1 MTKSDTGVCGTNVCG
16 VLVHALPARADEI
29 ARALEAIPGSE
40 LHAVLDG
47 GRLIVTLE
55 DTDTAT
61 ALSGLETIHRTPG
74 VVAAALVYH
83 GFDPDRG
90 PAAPHVMEA

>member
-1 MTKSDTGVCGTNVCG
+1 MTDRGTNVCG
-16 VLVHALPARADEI
+16 VLVHAVPARAGEV
-29 ARALEAIPGSE
+29 AQALRSIPGSE
-40 LHAVLDG
+40 LHATLDG
-47 GRLIVTLE
+47 GRLVVTLE
-55 DTDTAT
+55 DTAQAT